1 MKTKKQLLAAF
12 TGLLLLLTQQ
22 HLQAQLNNHHKN
34 YLEIGVVGGGQLPNS
49 GLGGVYGAV
58 GTFFKAFNRPASL
71 DIRVKENYVTNPDQ
85 QATLITFTYRIS
97 LVKGLF
103 FGIGG
108 SHAHQIKID
117 DFLVHP
123 VGAIGG
129 TDPHIT
135 HTTGYNLELGYNFNS
150 FIRDRYVGI
159 YPNLHIG
166 YAQTFTTHQSFQNL
180 TFNAGFRIGLKKWE

>member
-1 MKTKKQLLAAF
+1 MNTNTRLLALLM
-12 TGLLLLLTQQ
+12 GILLLLNQQ
-22 HLQAQLNNHHKN
+22 RIQAQLNNHHKN
-34 YLEIGVVGGGQLPNS
+34 YIEIGFVGGGQLPHS

-58 GTFFKAFNRPASL
+58 GTFFKAFNRPSSL
-71 DIRVKENYVTNPDQ
+71 DVRVKESYVTNPDQ
-85 QATLITFTYRIS
+85 QSTLITLTYRIS

-108 SHAHQIKID
+108 SHSHQIRMN
-117 DFLVHP
+117 DFLTHP
-123 VGAIGG
+123 GGAIGG

-135 HTTGYNLELGYNFNS
+135 HSSGYNLELGYNFNS

-166 YAQTFTTHQSFQNL
+166 YAQTFTTGQSFQNL
-180 TFNAGFRIGLKKWE
+180 TFNAGFRVGMKKWE